1 METSRR
7 KRRLTRSA
15 GVSLEL
21 VVLEYLSDVAN
32 KEDRDR
38 SFCINQIVREHALR
52 NGRVLPPATGPADRV
67 PPMPE
72 PEER

>member
-1 METSRR
+1 METNRR

-21 VVLEYLSDVAN
+21 VVLEYLSDLAN
-32 KEDRDR
+32 KQDRDR

-52 NGRVLPPATGPADRV
+52 NGRVLPPATRPMDRV
-67 PPMPE
+67 SPAPDS
-72 PEER
+72 EER